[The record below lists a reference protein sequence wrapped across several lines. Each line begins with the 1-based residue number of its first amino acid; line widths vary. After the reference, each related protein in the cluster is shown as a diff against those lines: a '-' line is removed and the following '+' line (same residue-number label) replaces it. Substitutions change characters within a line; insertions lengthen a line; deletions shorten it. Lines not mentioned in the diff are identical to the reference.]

1 MTRQLLSQ
9 PPVRSGPT
17 RWAVA
22 ALWLP
27 LVLLS
32 GCATPIYREKPLPVA
47 TISAALPAD
56 VQSQLALATELD
68 SHRENSLTAWRDA
81 AVAAWPMALAEAQ
94 AGQLGDGP
102 GAKAH
107 REATWLMIS
116 AAIKQASKQGDHWS
130 EVLAQHGVEV
140 QGTVASKAVPAWPTI
155 VPAQQGE
162 ASGFHHVKRA
172 DGLGMPLVLER
183 RLTDTRTPDELNFPS
198 IVCAPATAVVYADQT
213 SGPGRVVCWLH
224 DPMANL
230 EETAPPVGL
239 EAELQQVSLTN
250 RTHQPN
256 LPLAMDLTTPLA
268 REFRDTH
275 LSAVSKLAVL
285 SPSKFDMKTGLYMLD
300 PYQPGKIPVILVHG
314 LASSPM
320 AWKNA
325 YNELAHD
332 PQLAGRFQFWLYFY
346 PTGNPILLSAA
357 RMRKHLRETRD
368 YYDPQHQDP
377 ALDNIVLVGHS
388 MGGLLTRAAIS
399 HSGDQMWS
407 SLANIDFSELRLPD
421 DEKQRMAQAFFFEPV
436 PGVRRAVFMA
446 TPHRGS
452 PLGDAWYGRLGSSLV
467 RVPSSVNQLRKDLVR
482 LNGRDAFDPDFV
494 EGRQSSIAQ
503 LRWENPVL
511 RALQQLPISQGVAY
525 HSIVGLQHGQTPETG
540 GDGVVPYQSAHLE
553 GAMTELVVP
562 SNHSVQETRPAITE
576 LKRILAEHWAMY
588 GTEMAAKSI
597 TLPNHRQLAQGNSQP
612 PGDNPMKTRP
622 DGPTPVRFVDAN
634 THPRTPETDATP
646 IGLAR
651 DAMLESLRK

>member
-1 MTRQLLSQ
+1 MTRQHSQ
-9 PPVRSGPT
+9 PPERTSYT

-22 ALWLP
+22 AL
-27 LVLLS
+27 LLSLLLIS

-56 VQSQLALATELD
+56 VQSQLAMATELD
-68 SHRENSLTAWRDA
+68 SKQANSVTAWRDA
-81 AVAAWPMALAEAQ
+81 AVAAWPVALAETQ
-94 AGQLGDGP
+94 AGQVGGA

-116 AAIKQASKQGDHWS
+116 AALKQASKQGVHWS
-130 EVLAQHGVEV
+130 EVLAQYGVDV
-140 QGTVASKAVPAWPTI
+140 QGSVAAKAPPAWPTI
-155 VPAQQGE
+155 VPAQEGE
-162 ASGFHHVKRA
+162 AHGFHHVKRA
-172 DGLGMPLVLER
+172 EGLGTPLVLER
-183 RLTDTRTPDELNFPS
+183 RLTETRTPEEVNFPA
-198 IVCAPATAVVYADQT
+198 IICAPATAVVYPGDQ
-213 SGPGRVVCWLH
+213 SGRIVCWLH
-224 DPMANL
+224 DPMENL
-230 EETAPPVGL
+230 EENAPEVGL
-239 EAELQQVSLTN
+239 EAELEQVSFRDRTN
-250 RTHQPN
+250 PPN

-268 REFRDTH
+268 REFRDTRM
-275 LSAVSKLAVL
+275 SVVSKLAVL
-285 SPSKFDMKTGLYMLD
+285 SPTKFDMKTGLYLLD

-332 PQLAGRFQFWLYFY
+332 PQLAGRYQFWLYFY

-368 YYDPQHQDP
+368 YYDPEHQDP
-377 ALDNIVLVGHS
+377 ALDNMVLVGHS

-407 SLANIDFSELRLPD
+407 SLARIDFAELQLPE
-421 DEKQRMAQAFFFEPV
+421 DEKRKMAGAFFFEPV

-467 RVPSSVNQLRKDLVR
+467 RVPSSVNQLRKDVVR
-482 LNGRDAFDPDFV
+482 LNGRDAFDPEFL

-511 RALQQLPISQGVAY
+511 KALHELPISQGVAY
-525 HSIVGLQHGQTPETG
+525 HSIVGLQHGQSPETG

-562 SNHSVQETRPAITE
+562 SNHSVQETRPAIAE
-576 LKRILAEHWAMY
+576 LKRILAEHWSMY
-588 GTEMAAKSI
+588 ATEMAAKSI
-597 TLPNHRQLAQGNSQP
+597 PLPNHRQLAS
-612 PGDNPMKTRP
+612 GDAPTSNAKLLQTRP
-622 DGPTPVRFVDAN
+622 DGPTPVRFVDTGTQPPAV
-634 THPRTPETDATP
+634 EDDASP
-646 IGLAR
+646 IGMAR